1 MTLDER
7 AADLGKLL
15 EEILK
20 RFQAVN
26 AAAMNGPHVALNQ
39 QELRV
44 VKFLGD
50 EGPQIMRSV
59 AEHLSL
65 AVNSVTTI
73 ADGLE
78 HKGLIQRLRSDEDRR
93 IVRVE
98 LTESGRVA
106 YTTCAASKLELF
118 RSMLGSLTGDEQE
131 ILLVLFRKIARAGRL
146 PEDSRNSKS

>member
-7 AADLGKLL
+7 AADLGLLL

-20 RFQAVN
+20 QFQAVN

-44 VKFLGD
+44 VKLLGD
-50 EGPQIMRSV
+50 AGPQIMRSV

-73 ADGLE
+73 ADGLD
-78 HKGLIQRLRSDEDRR
+78 HKGLIQRQRSDEDRR

-98 LTESGRVA
+98 LTDSGRAA
-106 YTTCAASKLELF
+106 YTACAASKLELF
-118 RSMLGSLTGDEQE
+118 RSMLGALTVDEQE
-131 ILLVLFRKIARAGRL
+131 ILLVLFRKIARSGR
-146 PEDSRNSKS
+146 PAQNSGE